1 MRFMIIVKATA
12 ESEAAAHP
20 APDEALLAA
29 MADYHEKLAKAGVLL
44 DASGLKPSAQ
54 GWRIRYDGES
64 RRVIDGPFTETKELI
79 GGYTL
84 IQVKTREEGL
94 EWARRFPVFSQGQSG
109 GMIHPPRLTS
119 TPNTNRRP
127 KQATSSPLPSA
138 YSSTSRAPRGGQWLR
153 LTQSRPNI
161 PMME

>member
-12 ESEAAAHP
+12 ESESEAAARP

-79 GGYTL
+79 AGYTL

-94 EWARRFPVFSQGQSG
+94 EWARRFPNPVGAGKPAEIEVRQLYELDDFA
-109 GMIHPPRLTS
+109 PS
-119 TPNTNRRP
+119 TAIERFRD
-127 KQATSSPLPSA
+127 
-138 YSSTSRAPRGGQWLR
+138 
-153 LTQSRPNI
+153 
-161 PMME
+161 MEMARQ